1 MFALRATLPVR
12 CCVHAA
18 TAVLCDCLPPHS
30 FAHSTL
36 QRGAL
41 ETSLI
46 WRWTFSFWSTATST
60 FVRPALGAVLAGCCT
75 CPHNLSCLC
84 VCACCTLGTGVFI
97 KGQVVMEPKTVAR
110 TYLKSWFLIDFLTRC
125 APLATQTNNSHANR
139 RWTQWGAVVVLF
151 MHSIP
156 YTNVAVLFIE
166 DDTSGD
172 AELAL
177 RIPRLLRLLR
187 MARLLK
193 LLRVSS
199 GVYAFHTEARTTD
212 LTHPRG
218 GPLQLFKLV
227 RVMNKWSD
235 SSGYVASFPPLPNHT
250 R

>member
-1 MFALRATLPVR
+1 
-12 CCVHAA
+12 
-18 TAVLCDCLPPHS
+18 
-30 FAHSTL
+30 
-36 QRGAL
+36 
-41 ETSLI
+41 
-46 WRWTFSFWSTATST
+46 
-60 FVRPALGAVLAGCCT
+60 
-75 CPHNLSCLC
+75 
-84 VCACCTLGTGVFI
+84 
-97 KGQVVMEPKTVAR
+97 
-110 TYLKSWFLIDFLTRC
+110 
-125 APLATQTNNSHANR
+125 
-139 RWTQWGAVVVLF
+139 

-199 GVYAFHTEARTTD
+199 GVCVFHIEARTID

-235 SSGYVASFPPLPNHT
+235 SSGYVASFPPLPTHT

>member
-1 MFALRATLPVR
+1 M
-12 CCVHAA
+12 
-18 TAVLCDCLPPHS
+18 AVDFFFLVDCYVNFRTSS
-30 FAHSTL
+30 FACRAGWLLYLPSQPL
-36 QRGAL
+36 V
-41 ETSLI
+41 
-46 WRWTFSFWSTATST
+46 
-60 FVRPALGAVLAGCCT
+60 FV
-75 CPHNLSCLC
+75 CLC
-84 VCACCTLGTGVFI
+84 VLPLGTGVFI

-125 APLATQTNNSHANR
+125 VPLATQTNNSHANHLL
-139 RWTQWGAVVVLF
+139 TQWGVVVVLF

-193 LLRVSS
+193 LLRVSACAC
-199 GVYAFHTEARTTD
+199 VFHSEARTID
-212 LTHPRG
+212 LTHQRG

-235 SSGYVASFPPLPNHT
+235 SSGYVVSFPPLPNHT
-250 R
+250 P